1 MNTTQ
6 TTTQLAYC
14 KEFETTL
21 NEIGKYV
28 GDVPMQMMETVM
40 KAGGIM
46 AGPQVW
52 QYEGADGNMDTKFQ
66 LTIAVPLTEQVEALK
81 GSTKELEPIEC
92 CTIIHNGAWSEL
104 KGSYQKVIEEIMT
117 AGKQPGSICREVYH
131 QVDFE
136 EPANN
141 VTEIQMSIQ

>member
-1 MNTTQ
+1 MNTKQ

-21 NEIGKYV
+21 NEIGQYV
-28 GDVPMQMMETVM
+28 GDVPMQMMETV
-40 KAGGIM
+40 KEAGGTM

-52 QYEGADGNMDTKFQ
+52 QYVGADGNMDTKFQ
-66 LTIAVPLTEQVEALK
+66 LTIAVPLTEQIDALK
-81 GSTKELEPIEC
+81 ESIKELESMEC
-92 CTIIHNGAWSEL
+92 CTIMHRGAWSEL
-104 KGSYQKVIEEIMT
+104 KGSYQKVIEEIMA

-141 VTEIQMSIQ
+141 ITEIQMSVQ